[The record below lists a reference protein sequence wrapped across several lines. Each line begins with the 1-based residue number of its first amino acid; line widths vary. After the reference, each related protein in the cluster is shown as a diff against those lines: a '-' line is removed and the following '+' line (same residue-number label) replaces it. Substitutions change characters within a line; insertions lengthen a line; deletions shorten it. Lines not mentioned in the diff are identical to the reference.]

1 MNELEDEVIMAD
13 VATIKEQIEG
23 LHELLEVLLSCM
35 GNEEECC
42 ANEECDCKGE

>member
-1 MNELEDEVIMAD
+1 MNELEDEVVMAD

-35 GNEEECC
+35 GNDKACC
-42 ANEECDCKGE
+42 ADGECICKGE